1 MAVLDSSDIK
11 DSVHE
16 GSYSDP
22 TPFPSSLSP
31 PRLMIASSPFSPC
44 RALFLGCC
52 SIRLP
57 LDRAASVPYWYL
69 LLPVPPVYVPIY
81 SSHVGFRF
89 APANEI
95 AAQCCYARLYLMK
108 SDKPRRPSS
117 GFGKLVVVKKA
128 WSPFNLAL
136 GGEGTVRDS
145 CYLFDSSGE
154 KHFSICRYWF
164 YCCMPLYIHAQS
176 KAYIILKRVL
186 KNHLS
191 CSISILHTNSADS
204 FRRLDVDTFRHP
216 GTSQRSVR
224 RLSLTLFPSGRG
236 AATIRGLPRRTKTLP
251 RALRRRLPPRRPNRM
266 ARLQRD
272 RPRAVM
278 ARAESAA
285 SFTARAPDALPPRAR
300 QRASR
305 SRRR

>member
-1 MAVLDSSDIK
+1 
-11 DSVHE
+11 
-16 GSYSDP
+16 DP
-22 TPFPSSLSP
+22 TPLPSSLSP

-57 LDRAASVPYWYL
+57 RDRAASAPYWYH

-95 AAQCCYARLYLMK
+95 CCYARLYLMK
-108 SDKPRRPSS
+108 SDKPQRPSS
-117 GFGKLVVVKKA
+117 GFGKLVLVKKA
-128 WSPFNLAL
+128 CSPFNLAV

-145 CYLFDSSGE
+145 CYSFDSSEYLFLLRLLSKIKYFG
-154 KHFSICRYWF
+154 
-164 YCCMPLYIHAQS
+164 QS
-176 KAYIILKRVL
+176 ELEGGRRQQT
-186 KNHLS
+186 LS
-191 CSISILHTNSADS
+191 ERGSADS

>member
-1 MAVLDSSDIK
+1 MLDYSDIK
-11 DSVHE
+11 DSVHK

-22 TPFPSSLSP
+22 TPLPSSLSP

-44 RALFLGCC
+44 RALFLGYC

-57 LDRAASVPYWYL
+57 RDRVASAPYWYH

-81 SSHVGFRF
+81 SSHVGFGF

-95 AAQCCYARLYLMK
+95 TLVPRSDLSILK
-108 SDKPRRPSS
+108 SDKISRHHPGNGICFLLRDN
-117 GFGKLVVVKKA
+117 FV
-128 WSPFNLAL
+128 PFLYDL
-136 GGEGTVRDS
+136 
-145 CYLFDSSGE
+145 E
-154 KHFSICRYWF
+154 KEYFSLHCTFQKTLLLSYNVMWF
-164 YCCMPLYIHAQS
+164 YCS
-176 KAYIILKRVL
+176 FFAYDVIFYLIFGSHMDTLVE
-186 KNHLS
+186 S
-191 CSISILHTNSADS
+191 NSADS

-272 RPRAVM
+272 RPRAVR

-285 SFTARAPDALPPRAR
+285 SFTARGPDALPPRAR
-300 QRASR
+300 QRAST

>member
-1 MAVLDSSDIK
+1 MAMLDYSDIK
-11 DSVHE
+11 DSVHK

-22 TPFPSSLSP
+22 TPLPSSLSP

-57 LDRAASVPYWYL
+57 RDRAASAPYWYH

-95 AAQCCYARLYLMK
+95 CCYARLYLMK

-117 GFGKLVVVKKA
+117 GFGKLVLVKKA

-145 CYLFDSSGE
+145 CYLFDSSD
-154 KHFSICRYWF
+154 
-164 YCCMPLYIHAQS
+164 M
-176 KAYIILKRVL
+176 RVML
-186 KNHLS
+186 R
-191 CSISILHTNSADS
+191 ISDS
-204 FRRLDVDTFRHP
+204 LRFRHHHP
-216 GTSQRSVR
+216 
-224 RLSLTLFPSGRG
+224 PSP
-236 AATIRGLPRRTKTLP
+236 T
-251 RALRRRLPPRRPNRM
+251 RRRGGSTVFHSRHQRFHERPDDWH
-266 ARLQRD
+266 AG
-272 RPRAVM
+272 
-278 ARAESAA
+278 
-285 SFTARAPDALPPRAR
+285 R
-300 QRASR
+300 QDCVIKSGKIMF
-305 SRRR
+305 